1 MYFRHLV
8 PQTIIPRVSHSLIM
22 YTHSPSQTTAS
33 GSGITRYLRRMVLWQ
48 KSVRIY
54 KPCNSVVYLWNKII
68 PVYCASTVYIML
80 KYETMHIHW
89 LIDQLSVL
97 ISVCKKKKIIK
108 KIYHSIT
115 FEK

>member
-1 MYFRHLV
+1 
-8 PQTIIPRVSHSLIM
+8 M
-22 YTHSPSQTTAS
+22 YTHSPSQTTGS

-89 LIDQLSVL
+89 VTDQLSVL